1 MFQVHLELSAASTG
15 RPMLQCRDRGQPCL
29 AKRDQ
34 TTEVELIGLRRL
46 WDLGYHSEDTCT
58 FFPVTAFFRRVRTP
72 VVAYKRTVFLTSICL
87 LLASGAAWSLN
98 VNLSQFI
105 VNDVELGGSV
115 SGHTYLEYDCRASEQ
130 FSGFIWCHNRRMER
144 TRIGTVVISNS
155 ILHDGDGKVAYVG
168 QHIVPV
174 IFGPGEIEK
183 TVSLISAKYGE
194 AARVMHPSSPW
205 GIDRN
210 AVIAIWGQINLEPLD
225 SSTLSI
231 IASGH
236 DVKSGLRVD
245 YLGDFRKSAKL
256 GMPVYRIAGG
266 PGYLWNASYD
276 RNGRGHLRFLTSN
289 AAAYAVPMVPNKKPT
304 QTEEATRQNDVSSSP
319 KLVPQSDV
327 REINLAQRFHR
338 PPSDIADSELPFS
351 LPITSSIPN
360 VGYSQNYRTVIK
372 RTDGDDPKRD
382 GDDPKRIAYNKWDTD
397 EINQG
402 STKVVAQGSFHWAAA
417 ITIVVCGIVCSFALS
432 QLFLGLGVTGKVI
445 EYLNRRR
452 NQRGQTQSD
461 DGRWNRVNNNYAS
474 HHEYKNN
481 RRCSAEEYC
490 GVDYDGY
497 NGSDREPWYEVL
509 DVSAQAS
516 AEEIKRAWH
525 DKVQKNHPDRVADLD
540 LEFKVLADQRT
551 KKLNNARDQGLSNLS

>member
-1 MFQVHLELSAASTG
+1 M
-15 RPMLQCRDRGQPCL
+15 
-29 AKRDQ
+29 
-34 TTEVELIGLRRL
+34 
-46 WDLGYHSEDTCT
+46 
-58 FFPVTAFFRRVRTP
+58 
-72 VVAYKRTVFLTSICL
+72 AYKRTVFLTSICL
-87 LLASGAAWSLN
+87 LLASGAAWSLD

-105 VNDVELGGSV
+105 VNDVELGGRV

-174 IFGPGEIEK
+174 ILGPGEIEK

-276 RNGRGHLRFLTSN
+276 RKGRGHLRFLTSN
-289 AAAYAVPMVPNKKPT
+289 AAAYAVPMVANKKPT

-319 KLVPQSDV
+319 KPVPQSDV

-338 PPSDIADSELPFS
+338 PPSDIADSELSFS

-360 VGYSQNYRTVIK
+360 VGYSQNSRTAIK
-372 RTDGDDPKRD
+372 RTDGDDSKRMAYD
-382 GDDPKRIAYNKWDTD
+382 KGDAD

-402 STKVVAQGSFHWAAA
+402 STRVVAQGSFNWAGA
-417 ITIVVCGIVCSFALS
+417 IAIVVCGIVCSFALS
-432 QLFLGLGVTGKVI
+432 QLFLGLGAPRKLI
-445 EYLNRRR
+445 EYLNRSR
-452 NQRGQTQSD
+452 NQRSQTQSD
-461 DGRWNRVNNNYAS
+461 DGRRNYVNNNYAS
-474 HHEYKNN
+474 HHEYQNN
-481 RRCSAEEYC
+481 RWRGAEEYC
-490 GVDYDGY
+490 GGYYDGY
-497 NGSDREPWYEVL
+497 NCADREPWYEVL
-509 DVSAQAS
+509 EVSAQAS

-525 DKVQKNHPDRVADLD
+525 DKVQKNHPDRVAGLD
-540 LEFKVLADQRT
+540 LEFKILADQRT